1 MTIAKSIMSLF
12 LFSYDKYNEHWV
24 TNSEAEVVSSY
35 ESGLINWAMK
45 SKVLFLCFKS
55 ITLISYKFVS
65 GLTVSVPIFEISEPT
80 LNKFFATVENSYG
93 SSTKIYLSSTFAGS
107 NQIMGVRRTNDF
119 IEKVT
124 WTLAGLIAL
133 FAILS
138 AYTMDNGA
146 IQSESRVKVEQAP
159 AAATTFDAAADT
171 VAAEAAPVVA
181 DSAAN

>member
-1 MTIAKSIMSLF
+1 MFTLFVILTIISALLLIG
-12 LFSYDKYNEHWV
+12 
-24 TNSEAEVVSSY
+24 VV
-35 ESGLINWAMK
+35 LIQK
-45 SKVLFLCFKS
+45 SK
-55 ITLISYKFVS
+55 
-65 GLTVSVPIFEISEPT
+65 G
-80 LNKFFATVENSYG
+80 G
-93 SSTKIYLSSTFAGS
+93 GLSSTFAGS

-124 WTLAGLIAL
+124 WILAGLIAL